1 MKGQPMKV
9 KDLLNLLSTECN
21 DDDVVF
27 LWVDGNRY
35 ELDDIDNM
43 GDKNIDLNAKIYNE
57 GATHV

>member
-1 MKGQPMKV
+1 MKV